1 MHRKSATLLSSVCSG
16 EKLVGSDD
24 EISVPML
31 VEQRGVFLLVIMT
44 VRDVRV
50 CVLAHLMCAASHF
63 HRTAFSLPL
72 SPPIHSALN
81 DETQRRTG

>member
-1 MHRKSATLLSSVCSG
+1 MMHRKSATLLSSVCSG

-24 EISVPML
+24 EISVPM
-31 VEQRGVFLLVIMT
+31 
-44 VRDVRV
+44 
-50 CVLAHLMCAASHF
+50 
-63 HRTAFSLPL
+63 